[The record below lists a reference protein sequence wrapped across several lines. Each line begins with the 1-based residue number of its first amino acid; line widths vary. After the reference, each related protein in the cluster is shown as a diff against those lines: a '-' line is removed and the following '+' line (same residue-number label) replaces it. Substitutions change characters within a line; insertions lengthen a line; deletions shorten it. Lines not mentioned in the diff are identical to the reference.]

1 MRQWSNSRS
10 RGLRRTHPAHMRAA
24 DWEGIFMATR
34 SVATVFGGSGFL
46 GRYVVQ
52 RLAAAGYTVRPAVR
66 DPEGAMFLR
75 PMGRV
80 GQIVPM
86 FASLAHEAT
95 VARAV
100 EGAEVVVNLIGILAE
115 RKAGDFTRIQ
125 AEGAG
130 RIAKL
135 SAAAGAQ
142 RMVQVSAIGAD
153 ANSPSVYARTK
164 AEGEA
169 AVRAALPAA
178 TILRPSLVF
187 GAEDQFFN
195 RFAAMA
201 QVLPFMPVIAG
212 DTKMQPVYVGD
223 VADAVMAGLTRPETA
238 GKLYELG
245 GPAIW
250 TFREI
255 LAYILKETHRRRP
268 LVNIPMGIARF
279 QASVAERLPTKPF
292 TRDQLL
298 LLSRDNVVA
307 AGAMGLADLGIVPT
321 PVELIV
327 PDYLDRYR
335 PGGGKLERLS
345 A

>member
-1 MRQWSNSRS
+1 MET
-10 RGLRRTHPAHMRAA
+10 RT
-24 DWEGIFMATR
+24 
-34 SVATVFGGSGFL
+34 VATVFGGSGFL
-46 GRYVVQ
+46 GRYIVK
-52 RLAAAGYTVRPAVR
+52 RLAARGHIVRIAVR
-66 DPEGAMFLR
+66 DTEGAMFLR

-86 FASLAHEAT
+86 YASLAHEAT
-95 VARAV
+95 IARAV
-100 EGAEVVVNLIGILAE
+100 EGAELVVNLIGILAE
-115 RKAGDFTRIQ
+115 RHRGDFQRIQ

-130 RIAKL
+130 RIASL
-135 SAAAGAQ
+135 AAAAGVS

-153 ANSPSVYARTK
+153 AASPSLYARTK
-164 AEGEA
+164 AAGEA
-169 AVRAALPAA
+169 AVLAAMPAA
-178 TILRPSLVF
+178 TVLRPSLVF

-195 RFAAMA
+195 RFGSMA

-223 VADAVMAGLTRPETA
+223 VAEAVMAGLTGLDTA
-238 GKLYELG
+238 GKTYELG
-245 GPAIW
+245 GPRVW

-255 LAYILKETHRRRP
+255 LAYILKETRRKRP
-268 LVNIPMGIARF
+268 LVEIPMGIARF
-279 QASVAERLPTKPF
+279 QASLAELLPSKPF

-298 LLSRDNVVA
+298 LLSKDNVVT
-307 AGAMGLADLGIVPT
+307 AGMPGLAELGIPAT

-335 PGGGKLERLS
+335 PGGGKLERMP